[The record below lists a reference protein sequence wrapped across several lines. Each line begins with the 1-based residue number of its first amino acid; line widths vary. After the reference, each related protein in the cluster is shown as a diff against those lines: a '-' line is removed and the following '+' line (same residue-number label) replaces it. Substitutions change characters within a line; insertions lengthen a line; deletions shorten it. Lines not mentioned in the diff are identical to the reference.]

1 MSDAPN
7 FRPEIL
13 RSALYWRDFQQRRAR
28 IADCAQC
35 ELAPGEV
42 HLSAGAVT
50 SQPPII
56 TFIPNRDVPVYGLVQ
71 NNGTLAC
78 SYDPNCIQPV
88 APPPRGGGPAINKL
102 PARCDPPPCPGSLE
116 DHRRRAACKY
126 LTKGPSEDEKL
137 LQRLTLGSRAS
148 KSASSQSP
156 SSQTHPITP
165 ISAPVSEE
173 KDVGVGAM
181 GCGRQKR
188 RHAFPGAQASYRLD
202 VGSVVASHT
211 KSVSLLFHSSWFG
224 PPIPEKR
231 SPGSHIR
238 SCGPIRKCECH
249 DIVAQVQLK
258 ISIEGCHTGQMNN
271 RVDFPAG
278 YRA

>member
-13 RSALYWRDFQQRRAR
+13 RSASYWRDFQRRRAR
-28 IADCAQC
+28 IADCAQR

-71 NNGTLAC
+71 NNGTLAR

-116 DHRRRAACKY
+116 DHRRRAARKY

-156 SSQTHPITP
+156 SSQTHPIINDLHERELPYPHPSRKKRTSA
-165 ISAPVSEE
+165 SAPWV
-173 KDVGVGAM
+173 VGGKSDGM
-181 GCGRQKR
+181 RSREHKR
-188 RHAFPGAQASYRLD
+188 
-202 VGSVVASHT
+202 
-211 KSVSLLFHSSWFG
+211 
-224 PPIPEKR
+224 
-231 SPGSHIR
+231 HI
-238 SCGPIRKCECH
+238 
-249 DIVAQVQLK
+249 D
-258 ISIEGCHTGQMNN
+258 
-271 RVDFPAG
+271 
-278 YRA
+278 